1 MMRRT
6 VVPIV
11 LSAVLLGALDA
22 SAQDQDPIKVELGI
36 RGYTGEIQGRLRS
49 GNVPSGFA
57 TNIDLDTDMDS
68 SADAT
73 GAGASITARLQGGHV
88 VSIEG
93 WQYQADGSKVLDET
107 LTFGGVNL
115 PQGSTASTDVD
126 LRVVSGKY
134 LFGVSP
140 ERDPLQIG
148 VGIGGTVIHFKTDVS
163 TSTGEQASLNMRT
176 IYATAQI
183 ALSYRISEAITLLAE
198 GGFGMPSYA
207 KESVEIQY
215 PAEIRVGGRFYWKA
229 LTVEV
234 GYQVFDAVLVEHER
248 QPEEQRAN
256 INLSGIYFQLAARF

>member
-1 MMRRT
+1 MRRT

-11 LSAVLLGALDA
+11 LSAALLGALDA
-22 SAQDQDPIKVELGI
+22 AAQDQDLIKVELGI

-57 TNIDLDTDMDS
+57 TNVDLDTDLDS

-73 GAGASITARLQGGHV
+73 GAGASITARLKGGHV
-88 VSIEG
+88 VSIQG

-115 PQGSTASTDVD
+115 PQGATANTDVD
-126 LRVVSGKY
+126 MRVVSARY

-148 VGIGGTVIHFKTDVS
+148 VGVGGRVIHFKTDIS
-163 TSTGEQASLNMRT
+163 MSSGEQASLNMRT
-176 IYATAQI
+176 IYGTAEI
-183 ALSYRISEAITLLAE
+183 EVSYRVGESITLLAE
-198 GGFGMPSYA
+198 AGFGMPSYA
-207 KESVEIQY
+207 KKSVEIQY
-215 PAEIRVGGRFYWKA
+215 PAEVRVGARLYWKA

-234 GYQVFDAVLVEHER
+234 GYQVFDAVLVQHES
-248 QPEEQRAN
+248 QPEEERAN
-256 INLSGIYFQLAARF
+256 INLSGIYFELAARF